1 MFVKSISILMLVY
14 LTKQDKMEQN
24 LTNSAQALQ
33 VIHPDTG
40 LTALQE
46 KCCLLLAAGIRITD
60 AALQVGASRGT
71 LYRWLQQP
79 AFWCY
84 LNQAKKEVK
93 EYVEGSLLNLHQ
105 KALEGIE
112 ASLDSQREDLRLKAA
127 TWVLEKIQEM
137 PVGASDIRK
146 VLLEEARL
154 KPSSVDIW
162 DKIGRESE
170 IERNYQKA
178 LADAGL
184 EE

>member
-1 MFVKSISILMLVY
+1 
-14 LTKQDKMEQN
+14 MEQN
-24 LTNSAQALQ
+24 QTKSAQALQ

-79 AFWCY
+79 AFQCY
-84 LNQAKKEVK
+84 LNLAKKEVQQF
-93 EYVEGSLLNLHQ
+93 VEGSLLNLHQ

-112 ASLDSQREDLRLKAA
+112 ASLDSQREDLRLKAS
-127 TWVLEKIQEM
+127 TWVLEKIQQM
-137 PVGASDIRK
+137 PVGACDIRK
-146 VLLEEARL
+146 VLQEEARL
-154 KPSSVDIW
+154 KPSRVDAW
-162 DKIGRESE
+162 DTFARERE

>member
-1 MFVKSISILMLVY
+1 
-14 LTKQDKMEQN
+14 MEQN

-146 VLLEEARL
+146 VLLEEATL
-154 KPSSVDIW
+154 KPSRVDAW
-162 DKIGRESE
+162 DRFGRERE

>member
-1 MFVKSISILMLVY
+1 
-14 LTKQDKMEQN
+14 MEQN
-24 LTNSAQALQ
+24 QTKQAQALQ
-33 VIHPDTG
+33 VIHSDTG

-79 AFWCY
+79 AFQCY
-84 LNQAKKEVK
+84 LNQAKKEVQQF
-93 EYVEGSLLNLHQ
+93 VEGSLLNLHQ

-112 ASLDSQREDLRLKAA
+112 ATLDSQREDLRLRAA

-137 PVGASDIRK
+137 PIGASDIRK
-146 VLLEEARL
+146 VLLEEATL

-162 DKIGRESE
+162 DKTGRVRE
-170 IERNYQKA
+170 IERNYKKS

>member
-1 MFVKSISILMLVY
+1 
-14 LTKQDKMEQN
+14 MEQN
-24 LTNSAQALQ
+24 QTKSAQALQ

-79 AFWCY
+79 AFQCY
-84 LNQAKKEVK
+84 LNLAKKEVQQF
-93 EYVEGSLLNLHQ
+93 VEGSLLNLHQ

-112 ASLDSQREDLRLKAA
+112 ASLDSQREDLRLKAS
-127 TWVLEKIQEM
+127 TWVLEKIQQM
-137 PVGASDIRK
+137 PVGACDIRK
-146 VLLEEARL
+146 VLKEEATSQ
-154 KPSSVDIW
+154 PSFVDPW
-162 DKIGRESE
+162 DTYARQKE
-170 IERNYQKA
+170 IANRYQKA
-178 LADAGL
+178 LNDAGL